1 MFRADAEKPRE
12 FPGKRSLLPGARV
25 AGAEDE
31 IMRAVETF
39 STSIAEERPPDVLT
53 HAARRADFDG
63 RPLPEEAVFA
73 LERAAAGAAVPIRL
87 VRDPAE
93 RALIAGL
100 VAEGDRILFADPAYR
115 FELGARWRAGAPA
128 GDAEVEALLPVP
140 DLFPGLGSFYVSTFD
155 LGELQAK
162 RDFRLAAHAPL
173 LLVVS
178 EGETT
183 GMRPAVLEATRQLV
197 IAAEAAGLAASF
209 FNQPI
214 FVPELRRR
222 LAAGLGLAA
231 PPRAVLGVGTVGAPA
246 RA

>member
-1 MFRADAEKPRE
+1 MH
-12 FPGKRSLLPGARV
+12 
-25 AGAEDE
+25 
-31 IMRAVETF
+31 AVETL
-39 STSIAEERPPDVLT
+39 STSLDEDGPPDVLT

-63 RPLPEEAVFA
+63 RPLPEEAVSA
-73 LERAAAGAAVPIRL
+73 LERAAAGAAVPIRF
-87 VRDPAE
+87 VRDAAE
-93 RALIAGL
+93 RAAIARL
-100 VAEGDRILFADPAYR
+100 VADGDRILFADPAYR

-128 GDAEVEALLPVP
+128 GEAEVEALLPVP

-178 EGETT
+178 DGETA
-183 GMRPAVLEATRQLV
+183 GLQPAALEATRRLV
-197 IAAEAAGLAASF
+197 LAAEAAGLAASF

-222 LAAGLGLAA
+222 LAARLGLAA
-231 PPRAVLGVGTVGAPA
+231 PPRAVLGVGTVAVPA
-246 RA
+246 RG